1 MKSVNKLIV
10 TYHNRNVGTLS
21 MTPDNRLC
29 AFQYEKKGSKE
40 SFL

>member
-29 AFQYEKKGSKE
+29 AFQYEKKRK
-40 SFL
+40 